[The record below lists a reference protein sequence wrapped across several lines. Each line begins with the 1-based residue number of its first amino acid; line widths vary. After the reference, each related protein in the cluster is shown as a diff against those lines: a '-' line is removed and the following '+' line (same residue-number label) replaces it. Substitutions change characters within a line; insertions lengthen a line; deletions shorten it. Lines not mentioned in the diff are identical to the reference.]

1 MHTII
6 RDLLKSKGQDIWS
19 ISQNATVLETLKL
32 LAEKDIGALIVMNGE
47 HLVGII
53 SERDF
58 VRSIAKSGN
67 CLIHTEVK
75 EYMTKEVI
83 TISPDKTIQD
93 CMVLMTR
100 EHIRHLPVVEN
111 DHIVGMISIGD
122 VVKVTIA
129 DAESRISNLEDFI
142 EGRGYGH

>member
-6 RDLLKSKGQDIWS
+6 RDLLKSKGHDIWS

-47 HLVGII
+47 QLVGII

-58 VRSIAKSGN
+58 VRSIAKSEK

-75 EYMTKEVI
+75 DYMTKEVI